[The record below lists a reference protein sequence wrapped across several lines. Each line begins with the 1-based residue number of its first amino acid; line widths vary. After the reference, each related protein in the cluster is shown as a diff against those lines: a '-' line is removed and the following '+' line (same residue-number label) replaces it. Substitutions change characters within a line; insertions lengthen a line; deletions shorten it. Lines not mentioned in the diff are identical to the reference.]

1 MLTLK
6 RLLVPIDF
14 SEPSEVALKYGVA
27 LARAF
32 NARLYLL
39 HVLPKAPAEDRET
52 VEHPIG
58 LFERM
63 QDAARERL
71 GKILTDDQVK
81 DVPSE
86 FVTQVG
92 TAYVEVIRYAK
103 DHDIDLIV
111 MGTHGRGRVA
121 HMLMGSVAENV
132 VRRAPCPVL
141 TVRHPQHEFVMPDES
156 VRASASVPSP

>member
-1 MLTLK
+1 MLTLR

-14 SEPSEVALKYGVA
+14 SEPSEAALKYGVA

-32 NARLYLL
+32 NAKLYLL
-39 HVLPKAPAEDRET
+39 HVLAKAPAENRES

-71 GKILTDDQVK
+71 GNILTDHQAK
-81 DVPSE
+81 DLPSE
-86 FVTQVG
+86 FTTQVG
-92 TAYVEVIRYAK
+92 TPYIEIIRYAK

-111 MGTHGRGRVA
+111 MGTHGRGPVA

-156 VRASASVPSP
+156 IAATARVPSP